1 MNSAIGGIVWASLAA
16 SALLSTVVPQ
26 ASAAPADEELA
37 TRIENGAPAHPRLF
51 FTETEAAE
59 IRTRIE
65 LDPLLHA
72 VFAHLRGSADAI
84 LDQPPVKREQVGRRL
99 LGVSRTCLQRV
110 GYLAFAYRMTHEER
124 YLRRAEDEM
133 RAAAAFEDW
142 NPSHFLDVAEMTAAL
157 AIGYDW
163 LYNDLAPETRSAVKS
178 ALLDKG
184 LHPSMAVTG
193 GWVSGVNN
201 WNQVCH
207 GGSVL
212 GALAVLED
220 EPELA
225 RRIIARAIENVPR
238 AMREYEPDGVYPE
251 GPSYWEYGTSYNILL
266 IASLES
272 VFATDFGLA
281 SAPGFLKTPEFYLHA
296 TGPTGL
302 YFNFSDCGARGG
314 ISPAMHWLARRRQE
328 PSLLWRERKELEE
341 FAKTKPN
348 TDGQGDRMLPF
359 LLIWAQPM
367 TEQNAPAQLHWHGD
381 GSNPVTILRSAW
393 DDTATYVGIKGGSP
407 GANHGHMDAGSFVL
421 EMDGVRWAIDL
432 GSDSYHGLE
441 SKGIDLWN
449 RKQDSERWT
458 VFRLNN
464 LSHNTLVV
472 DGQLQLVKGRA
483 PITAFSDEARGAYT
497 VIDLA
502 PVYEGQLAA
511 AKRGVKLVG
520 TAVLVQDEAGALEQT
535 ASVRWGMVTRAEVTL
550 LDDAAALLKQDGRAL
565 LVRVL
570 SPQGARLQLYETENP
585 PREYDARNPNT
596 RMIGFESEIGAGS
609 SATLAVFLQS
619 GESPIEA
626 PALIPLSEW

>member
-1 MNSAIGGIVWASLAA
+1 MRLPQSDRFSRSFLTVVLVAA
-16 SALLSTVVPQ
+16 SAW
-26 ASAAPADEELA
+26 SAELDDRVTAAIGDIAP
-37 TRIENGAPAHPRLF
+37 HPRLLM
-51 FTETEAAE
+51 TASDEVRVREEIAVQETKDALFALIRKNANE
-59 IRTRIE
+59 I
-65 LDPLLHA
+65 L
-72 VFAHLRGSADAI
+72 V
-84 LDQPPVKREQVGRRL
+84 QPPVVRKQEGKRL
-99 LGVSRTCLQRV
+99 LSVSREALRRILC
-110 GYLAFAYRMTHEER
+110 LAFVSRITGEAVYAER
-124 YLRRAEDEM
+124 AIGEM
-133 RAAAAFEDW
+133 VAAAAFSDW
-142 NPSHFLDVAEMTAAL
+142 NPSHFLDVAEMTTAL
-157 AIGYDW
+157 ALGYDW
-163 LYNDLAPETRSAVKS
+163 LFPLLTPEQEAQIRRAIIE
-178 ALLDKG
+178 KG
-184 LHPSMAVTG
+184 LDPSFTG
-193 GWVSGVNN
+193 KHGWVSGDNN

-535 ASVRWGMVTRAEVTL
+535 ASVRWGMVTRAEVAL

-570 SPQGARLQLYETENP
+570 SPQGARLKLYETENP

-596 RMIGFESEIGAGS
+596 RMIGFESEIGAGA

>member
-65 LDPLLHA
+65 SDPLLHA

-251 GPSYWEYGTSYNILL
+251 GPSYWEYGTTYNIIL
-266 IASLES
+266 ISALES
-272 VFATDFGLA
+272 VLDTDFGLA
-281 SAPGFLKTPEFYLHA
+281 SASGFLKTPEFYLHA

-302 YFNFSDCGARGG
+302 FFNFSDCGPRGG
-314 ISPAMHWLARRRQE
+314 IAPAMHWLAQRRRE
-328 PSLLWRERKELEE
+328 PDMLWREKRELQD
-341 FAKTKPN
+341 FSNMTPHA
-348 TDGQGDRMLPF
+348 DGSGERMLPF
-359 LLIWAQPM
+359 LLIWAQAIG
-367 TEQNAPAQLHWHGD
+367 ELHAPRQLHWHGD
-381 GSNPVTILRSAW
+381 GPTPVAMHRNAW
-393 DDTATYVGIKGGSP
+393 EETATYVAIKGGSP
-407 GANHGHMDAGSFVL
+407 STNHGHMDTGSFVL
-421 EMDGVRWAIDL
+421 DMDGVRWALDL
-432 GSDSYHGLE
+432 GGQDYHGLE
-441 SKGIDLWN
+441 SIGINLWN
-449 RKQDSERWT
+449 MNQNSERWT

-472 DGQLQLVKGRA
+472 DGQPQLVKSYA
-483 PITAFSDEARGAYT
+483 PIIAFSDDGN
-497 VIDLA
+497 A
-502 PVYEGQLAA
+502 PHTIVDMTPAYEGQLAEA
-511 AKRGVKLVG
+511 RRGVRLIGKS
-520 TAVLVQDEAGALEQT
+520 VLVQDEVRSLEKS
-535 ASVRWGMVTRAEVTL
+535 ASIRWGMVTGAKATISDNATAILE
-550 LDDAAALLKQDGRAL
+550 QDGRTL
-565 LVRVL
+565 SLRVL
-570 SPQGARLQLYETENP
+570 SPESAKLEIYETENP
-585 PREYDARNPNT
+585 PHDYDAKNPNT
-596 RMIGFESEIGAGS
+596 RMIGFKCEVGAAS
-609 SATLAVFLQS
+609 TETLAVFVKS
-619 GESPIEA
+619 GEA
-626 PALIPLSEW
+626 PDGAPVVAPLEKW

>member
-1 MNSAIGGIVWASLAA
+1 
-16 SALLSTVVPQ
+16 
-26 ASAAPADEELA
+26 
-37 TRIENGAPAHPRLF
+37 
-51 FTETEAAE
+51 
-59 IRTRIE
+59 
-65 LDPLLHA
+65 
-72 VFAHLRGSADAI
+72 
-84 LDQPPVKREQVGRRL
+84 
-99 LGVSRTCLQRV
+99 
-110 GYLAFAYRMTHEER
+110 
-124 YLRRAEDEM
+124 
-133 RAAAAFEDW
+133 
-142 NPSHFLDVAEMTAAL
+142 
-157 AIGYDW
+157 
-163 LYNDLAPETRSAVKS
+163 
-178 ALLDKG
+178 
-184 LHPSMAVTG
+184 MA
-193 GWVSGVNN
+193 
-201 WNQVCH
+201 
-207 GGSVL
+207 
-212 GALAVLED
+212 
-220 EPELA
+220 
-225 RRIIARAIENVPR
+225 
-238 AMREYEPDGVYPE
+238 
-251 GPSYWEYGTSYNILL
+251 
-266 IASLES
+266 
-272 VFATDFGLA
+272 
-281 SAPGFLKTPEFYLHA
+281 
-296 TGPTGL
+296 
-302 YFNFSDCGARGG
+302 
-314 ISPAMHWLARRRQE
+314 
-328 PSLLWRERKELEE
+328 
-341 FAKTKPN
+341 
-348 TDGQGDRMLPF
+348 DGQGDRMLPF

-407 GANHGHMDAGSFVL
+407 GADHGHMDAGSFVL

-483 PITAFSDEARGAYT
+483 PITAFSDEARGVYT

-520 TAVLVQDEAGALEQT
+520 TAVLVQDEAGALEHT

>member
-1 MNSAIGGIVWASLAA
+1 MNHAIGGIVWASLAA
-16 SALLSTVVPQ
+16 LAMVSFVVSP
-26 ASAAPADEELA
+26 ASAAPVDEELA
-37 TRIENGAPAHPRLF
+37 KRIEHVAPAHPRLF
-51 FTETEAAE
+51 FTETEATE
-59 IRTRIE
+59 LRTRIAA
-65 LDPLLHA
+65 DPLLDA
-72 VFAHLRGSADAI
+72 VFAYLQGSADA
-84 LDQPPVKREQVGRRL
+84 LLEQPPVKREQVGRRL

-110 GYLAFAYRMTHEER
+110 GYLAFTYRMTKEER
-124 YLRRAEDEM
+124 YLRRAEEEM

-163 LYNDLAPETRSAVKS
+163 LYNDLTPETRSAVKS
-178 ALLDKG
+178 ALMDKG
-184 LHPSMAVTG
+184 LHPSMAVTR

-212 GALAVLED
+212 GALAVIED

-238 AMREYEPDGVYPE
+238 AMGEYEPGGVYPE
-251 GPSYWEYGTSYNILL
+251 GPSYWDYGTSYNVLL
-266 IASLES
+266 IAALES
-272 VFATDFGLA
+272 VFAGDFGLA

-296 TGPTGL
+296 AGPSGL
-302 YFNFSDCGARGG
+302 YFNFSDCGERGG
-314 ISPAMHWLARRRQE
+314 ISPAMHWLARRRQD
-328 PSLLWRERKELEE
+328 PSLLWRERKELEA

-348 TDGQGDRMLPF
+348 AEGQGNRMLPF
-359 LLIWAQPM
+359 LLIWAQPI
-367 TEQNAPAQLHWHGD
+367 TEQSVPARLHWHGD

-432 GSDSYHGLE
+432 GADSYHGLE

-483 PITAFSDEARGAYT
+483 PITAFSDEASGPHT
-497 VIDLA
+497 VIDLT
-502 PVYEGQLAA
+502 PVYEGQLAGA
-511 AKRGVKLVG
+511 QRGVKLVG
-520 TAVLVQDEAGALEQT
+520 SAVLVQDEVRTLEQT
-535 ASVRWGMVTRAEVTL
+535 ASARWGMVTRAEVTL
-550 LDDAAALLKQDGRAL
+550 LDNATALLKQDGRAL
-565 LVRVL
+565 LVRAL
-570 SPQGARLQLYETENP
+570 SPQGARLRLYETENP
-585 PREYDARNPNT
+585 PREYDSRNPNT
-596 RMIGFESEIGAGS
+596 RMIGFESELGAGS

-619 GESPIEA
+619 GETPVEA
-626 PALIPLSEW
+626 PALIPLGEW